1 MFVSSVCTR
10 GSVCVVVGRALP
22 LGVCLLAEVSV
33 CLSQGSGL
41 SLASAPPLCFG
52 DGGSGHT
59 QLCSVL
65 MRQMWRA
72 PAVSVSRRGGGGCN
86 LLPR

>member
-10 GSVCVVVGRALP
+10 GSVCVVVGRALL

-41 SLASAPPLCFG
+41 SLASAPLC
-52 DGGSGHT
+52 
-59 QLCSVL
+59 VL
-65 MRQMWRA
+65 GMVA
-72 PAVSVSRRGGGGCN
+72 LGTPSCASC
-86 LLPR
+86 